1 MKVAFFALA
10 ATSFLG
16 LAERPS
22 SLIKKTPKKRFN
34 DVSSNLNLK
43 IENFSSANP
52 SAKNRIAVATTI
64 DEFDFV
70 NFKEESSTGLFDYG
84 DLNSFTKNSAHN
96 LKISDFNL
104 YQDPNLLLAQD
115 GDVRNLITRAA
126 EEGKTEIIKHILE
139 KKPDLLK
146 EQDKG
151 GWNAMTKAVRRG
163 KIEIIELF
171 LDKNPDLL
179 KVQDKGGWNA
189 MTIAALLGKTEIIK
203 LILEK
208 NPDLLKVQDKG
219 ARNAMTI
226 AAHFGKTEIIELFL
240 DKNPDLLKVQDKG
253 GQNAMKRAVV
263 QDKIEIIKHILEKN
277 PDLLKVQDKNGY
289 NAMTMAV
296 EQGKIEIIKLIL
308 EKNPDLLKEQDKDG
322 WNAMTKAV
330 EQGKIEIVELFLDKN
345 PDLLLAQDGDGRNL
359 ITRAVEEGK
368 IEIIKLILEKNPDL
382 LKEQDKYGWNA
393 MTMAAHFEQT
403 EIIKLILEQYKG
415 LSKWDTVKLLR
426 YPDFSYNLYQL
437 NPKKYIKLFHKLIIL
452 KLLSLVLM
460 KMIYK
465 ILHDMSEKNKIRT
478 IYKKI
483 NQQDI
488 SEFKD
493 SVGNI
498 NTHQVKNLVFQFLDL
513 KKDNQISD
521 EEWKAITQFYKV
533 CANGDYAS
541 FFGECPLSFAD
552 WIEIDNPVLSLGKHY
567 EEEMLQRCQ
576 RGNGVHPLTNK
587 KQPIIYY
594 IDEAFQTL
602 KREINDSIV

>member
-16 LAERPS
+16 LAARPS
-22 SLIKKTPKKRFN
+22 SLIKKTPKERFN

-52 SAKNRIAVATTI
+52 PAKNRIAVATTI

-115 GDVRNLITRAA
+115 GDVRNFITRAA
-126 EEGKTEIIKHILE
+126 E
-139 KKPDLLK
+139 
-146 EQDKG
+146 Q
-151 GWNAMTKAVRRG
+151 G
-163 KIEIIELF
+163 KIEII
-171 LDKNPDLL
+171 
-179 KVQDKGGWNA
+179 
-189 MTIAALLGKTEIIK
+189 K
-203 LILEK
+203 L
-208 NPDLLKVQDKG
+208 
-219 ARNAMTI
+219 
-226 AAHFGKTEIIELFL
+226 
-240 DKNPDLLKVQDKG
+240 
-253 GQNAMKRAVV
+253 
-263 QDKIEIIKHILEKN
+263 ILEKN

-296 EQGKIEIIKLIL
+296 
-308 EKNPDLLKEQDKDG
+308 
-322 WNAMTKAV
+322 
-330 EQGKIEIVELFLDKN
+330 
-345 PDLLLAQDGDGRNL
+345 
-359 ITRAVEEGK
+359 
-368 IEIIKLILEKNPDL
+368 
-382 LKEQDKYGWNA
+382 
-393 MTMAAHFEQT
+393 HFGPT

-426 YPDFSYNLYQL
+426 YPAFSYNLYQL
-437 NPKKYIKLFHKLIIL
+437 NPKKYNKLFLKLIIL

-602 KREINDSIV
+602 KREINDSIVKNHNT

>member
-16 LAERPS
+16 LAARPS
-22 SLIKKTPKKRFN
+22 SLIKKTPKERFN

-52 SAKNRIAVATTI
+52 PAKNRIAVATTI
-64 DEFDFV
+64 DEFDFF

-126 EEGKTEIIKHILE
+126 E
-139 KKPDLLK
+139 
-146 EQDKG
+146 Q
-151 GWNAMTKAVRRG
+151 G
-163 KIEIIELF
+163 KIEII
-171 LDKNPDLL
+171 
-179 KVQDKGGWNA
+179 
-189 MTIAALLGKTEIIK
+189 K
-203 LILEK
+203 L
-208 NPDLLKVQDKG
+208 
-219 ARNAMTI
+219 
-226 AAHFGKTEIIELFL
+226 
-240 DKNPDLLKVQDKG
+240 
-253 GQNAMKRAVV
+253 
-263 QDKIEIIKHILEKN
+263 ILEKN

-296 EQGKIEIIKLIL
+296 EEGKIEIIKLIL
-308 EKNPDLLKEQDKDG
+308 EKNPDLLKVQDKNGYNAMTRVAYNGQTEIIEHILEINPDLLKEQDKGG

-330 EQGKIEIVELFLDKN
+330 DHGKIEIIKLILEKNPDLLKVQDKGGWNAMTMAAYNGQTEIIELFLDKN
-345 PDLLLAQDGDGRNL
+345 PDLLKVQDKGGRNAMK
-359 ITRAVEEGK
+359 RAVEEGK

-382 LKEQDKYGWNA
+382 LKVQDKNGYNA
-393 MTMAAHFEQT
+393 MTMAVHFGPT

-426 YPDFSYNLYQL
+426 YPAFSYNLYQL
-437 NPKKYIKLFHKLIIL
+437 NPKKYNKLFLKLIIL

-552 WIEIDNPVLSLGKHY
+552 WIEIDNPVLSLGQHY

-602 KREINDSIV
+602 KREINDSIVKNHNT